1 MVGAIMMEILYVLS
15 VIMIRVSGV
24 AIRNNNRNPRR
35 YGGDFFIHNMP
46 RRGRLSIP
54 PFERANVKIVME
66 SYFFFAF

>member
-35 YGGDFFIHNMP
+35 YGGDFYIIYTHALKGFTLN
-46 RRGRLSIP
+46 S
-54 PFERANVKIVME
+54 PFFRTR
-66 SYFFFAF
+66 

>member
-35 YGGDFFIHNMP
+35 YGGDFYYHIHTCLE
-46 RRGRLSIP
+46 GFYSQ
-54 PFERANVKIVME
+54 
-66 SYFFFAF
+66 